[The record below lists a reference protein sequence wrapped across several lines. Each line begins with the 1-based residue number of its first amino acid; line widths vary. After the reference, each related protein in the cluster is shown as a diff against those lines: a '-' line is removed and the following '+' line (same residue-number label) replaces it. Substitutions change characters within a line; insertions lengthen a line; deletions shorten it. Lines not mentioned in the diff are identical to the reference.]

1 MLKRGMAALVAVGVA
16 AGLAVSVAAPASAEE
31 PTPWTQGVLNFPTS
45 DPGVYITATDAAG
58 TVSFVDTTTGGD
70 LNLTVGTYTLGHYVT
85 DPAVTVSFP
94 SGNVY
99 EVTAG
104 ATTVVEYV
112 VSRTGS
118 LALEGSRIGATVAV
132 TDAAGVVT
140 YIHTFGATT
149 TYLPE
154 GTYTASVVN
163 DGSKMTLKFYEGNTF
178 TIVGGQV
185 TSLPFRVVNF
195 HAVR

>member
-58 TVSFVDTTTGGD
+58 TVSFVDTTTGGG
-70 LNLTVGTYTLGHYVT
+70 LFLAPGTYTLNHFVT
-85 DPAVTVSFP
+85 DPALAVSFP

-99 EVTAG
+99 DVTPG
-104 ATTVVEYV
+104 SVTVVEYTV
-112 VSRTGS
+112 VRNGS
-118 LALEGSRIGATVAV
+118 LDLGASRIGATVAV

-140 YIHTFGATT
+140 YISTVEATT

-178 TIVGGQV
+178 TIVGGQA